1 MGGFTPERRQTYVK
15 NDLSSLTRRHKPQLD
30 LDIATPE
37 PSVLSP
43 LSKTEKFTSS
53 KSIRPTEDDIDENAF
68 LVKHKTDE
76 YAIDLDVSELP
87 VDIDCSREK
96 VFEINDSLNLPD
108 YILSLTTTTPPTR
121 PTKEIPEICNLA
133 ESIQSQLYYTPLTTA
148 TKNAQPTTETEEP
161 FLLSLIHI

>member
-1 MGGFTPERRQTYVK
+1 MSTSNRFTPERRQTFVKHDGNHFQSDIISNIQIVSSNIEPSEVGGFTPERRQTYVK

-87 VDIDCSREK
+87 VDVDSSREK
-96 VFEINDSLNLPD
+96 VFEINDSLN
-108 YILSLTTTTPPTR
+108 
-121 PTKEIPEICNLA
+121 
-133 ESIQSQLYYTPLTTA
+133 
-148 TKNAQPTTETEEP
+148 
-161 FLLSLIHI
+161 